1 MSYSAEQDVPPR
13 IAVRRDGHIGTVV
26 FSNPKRYNAMT
37 YEMWRDLP
45 EAVRSLSDDPQI
57 RVVVFTGDGGKA
69 FVSGADI
76 SQFEA
81 MRADAD
87 SRAAYDRALD
97 GAYAAMLE
105 CPKPTVARITGICM
119 GGGLGM
125 SLNCDLRIC
134 SDDSTFRMPAGRLG
148 LGYALEGIQRMVA
161 VIGPANAADL
171 FYTARKFDAAHALRI
186 GFVNFVHTR
195 DAFDTAFDEYVRGIA
210 ENAPLTMRAAK
221 QAFRVLGQDPAHRD
235 LSDFQAA
242 FEACF
247 RSEDYLE
254 GRRAFLEKRVPQFK
268 GR

>member
-1 MSYSAEQDVPPR
+1 MSATAEQDSPPR
-13 IAVRRDGHIGTVV
+13 IVVRRDGHIGTVT
-26 FSNPKRYNAMT
+26 FSNPRRYNAMT
-37 YEMWRDLP
+37 YEMWRDVP
-45 EAVRSLSDDPQI
+45 GAVRALSDDPDI

-87 SRAAYDRALD
+87 ARAAYDQALD
-97 GAYAAMLE
+97 DAYAAMLE

-134 SDDSTFRMPAGRLG
+134 TDDSTFRMPAGRLG

-186 GFVNFVHTR
+186 GFVNFCHPRAEFDV
-195 DAFDTAFDEYVRGIA
+195 AFERYVAGIA
-210 ENAPLTMRAAK
+210 ENAPLTLRAAK
-221 QAFRVLGQDPAHRD
+221 QAFRVLAQDPTRRD
-235 LSDFQAA
+235 LSTFQAA

-254 GRRAFLEKRVPQFK
+254 GRRAFLEKREPRFK